1 MCDTMV
7 KETLKSLCRSHGWS
21 YGALWGFDQTNS
33 LLLTLQ
39 DAYYEEQM
47 GSVIDEMLLQIH
59 ILGGGIIGQTAFNK
73 KHKWMFSEAN
83 HEKQMPIGSSNN
95 SNLFLDDNE
104 FQQQFSTG
112 IKTIAVISAEPLGV
126 LQFGSTNKLQERTCF
141 VHQARK
147 LFQGIGGSPTSSIC
161 ENLHFVNSKVLPT
174 ANNESLMK
182 ESCFQEDLIQSVTCN
197 AENQI
202 MASDVAIT
210 FLSENQFENVNQ
222 FNYCSSQFDTQLQQ
236 GMFPS
241 ADFFTGS
248 HGFQDSFLTST
259 WEDLPS
265 DTSIKDFNYVLP
277 TVPNLFE
284 YGTGA
289 AQSFHE
295 GTAFGSLG
303 GFGVFANEDK
313 TTEQYCTTLLNQD
326 TTGPLNGYIVQCP
339 VNQRNDGAVSTIND
353 NFLDTMGIFSASASL
368 NEQLRFNADS
378 DASVSIQSSITNA
391 FETVEKANCS
401 NMSPLE
407 KMTNLVGV
415 KHESKNPCNWGDLL
429 NPVISTSNSGLTY
442 SNASEFRSR
451 PANRLFS
458 KLGLDQLLDGAL
470 SGSCSFAGSVSNDQL
485 SETSKRRRVGSSSG
499 CNYLP
504 KALGFSS
511 FDRNTKLVQPECD
524 LDRTSNLETKSEVI
538 TKLDASTLIGDR
550 CSINARNTI
559 LPVKGNEKT
568 SKPTKKKAKPGTRP
582 IPKDRQLI
590 YERLSELRGLIPNGE
605 KMSIDR
611 LLHRTVKHLL
621 FLQGVTKHAE
631 GLKKTEG
638 LKFIN
643 QQDSKTPF
651 NSKAN
656 GTGVTW
662 ACEIGEQTMVCPLIV
677 EDLSTPGQMLIEILC
692 NEQGFFLE
700 MVDIIRGF
708 GLNILKGV
716 MESRET
722 KMWAHFVVEAEGNRL
737 VTRHEIFSSLVQFLQ
752 LTSANEVGM
761 NNQLQ
766 NVSGA
771 RNALINDCP
780 KSSAPMSGIL
790 PETVRCV
797 R

>member
-1 MCDTMV
+1 MCEGKCDSMA

-21 YGALWGFDQTNS
+21 YGVFWGFDQRNS

-47 GSVIDEMLLQIH
+47 GSVIDEMLLQVH
-59 ILGGGIIGQTAFNK
+59 ILGGGIIGQAAFTK

-83 HEKQMPIGSSNN
+83 HEKQIPIGSSNN

-104 FQQQFSTG
+104 FEQQFSTG
-112 IKTIAVISAEPLGV
+112 IKTIAVISVDRLGV
-126 LQFGSTNKLQERTCF
+126 LQFGSTNKLPERLCF
-141 VHQARK
+141 VDQARK

-161 ENLHFVNSKVLPT
+161 ENLHFVNSNVLPT

-182 ESCFQEDLIQSVTCN
+182 ESCFLEDLIQSVTCN

-202 MASDVAIT
+202 MNSDVATT
-210 FLSENQFENVNQ
+210 FLSENQFQNLSQ
-222 FNYCSSQFDTQLQQ
+222 FNYYSSQFDTQLQQ

-248 HGFQDSFLTST
+248 HGFQDSCLTST

-265 DTSIKDFNYVLP
+265 DMSIQDFNYVLS
-277 TVPNLFE
+277 TGPNHFE
-284 YGTGA
+284 YSAGA
-289 AQSFHE
+289 TQNPHE
-295 GTAFGSLG
+295 SSAFSSLG
-303 GFGVFANEDK
+303 GFGVFANEDN

-326 TTGPLNGYIVQCP
+326 TSGPLNGYIVQCP
-339 VNQRNDGAVSTIND
+339 INQRKDGAVSTIND
-353 NFLDTMGIFSASASL
+353 NILDTMGIISTSAGL
-368 NEQLRFNADS
+368 NEKLRFNADS

-391 FETVEKANCS
+391 FETVEKVNCS
-401 NMSPLE
+401 NMSPFE

-415 KHESKNPCNWGDLL
+415 KHESRKPCNWSNALK
-429 NPVISTSNSGLTY
+429 PVVSTSNSEWTY
-442 SNASEFRSR
+442 SDASDLRSR

-458 KLGLDQLLDGAL
+458 KLGLDQFLDGAL
-470 SGSCSFAGSVSNDQL
+470 SGSCSFAGSVSDDQL
-485 SETSKRRRVGSSSG
+485 SGINKRRRIGSSSG
-499 CNYLP
+499 CNYLANP
-504 KALGFSS
+504 PCFSS
-511 FDRNTKLVQPECD
+511 FDKNTKLEQPECG
-524 LDRTSNLETKSEVI
+524 LERTRNLEAKSEAV

-550 CSINARNTI
+550 CSINACNTI
-559 LPVKGNEKT
+559 LPVKGNEK
-568 SKPTKKKAKPGTRP
+568 SSRPTKKKAKPGTRP
-582 IPKDRQLI
+582 VPKDRQLI

-631 GLKKTEG
+631 GLKRTEG
-638 LKFIN
+638 LK
-643 QQDSKTPF
+643 DSKTRL
-651 NSKAN
+651 NSKSN
-656 GTGVTW
+656 GNGVTW
-662 ACEIGEQTMVCPLIV
+662 ACEIGDQTMVCPLIV

-716 MESRET
+716 MESRQT
-722 KMWAHFVVEAEGNRL
+722 KMWAHFVVEAEGNKL
-737 VTRHEIFSSLVQFLQ
+737 VTRRKIFSSLVQLLH
-752 LTSANEVGM
+752 LTSASEVGL

-766 NVSGA
+766 NISGG
-771 RNALINDCP
+771 RNTLINDCP
-780 KSSAPMSGIL
+780 KSAVPISGSL
-790 PETVRCV
+790 PETIRCV
-797 R
+797 I

>member
-1 MCDTMV
+1 MYEGKCDSMV

-21 YGALWGFDQTNS
+21 YGVFWGFDQRNS

-47 GSVIDEMLLQIH
+47 GSVIDEMLLQVH
-59 ILGGGIIGQTAFNK
+59 ILGGGIIGQAAFTK

-83 HEKQMPIGSSNN
+83 HEKQIPIGSSNN

-104 FQQQFSTG
+104 FEQQFSTG
-112 IKTIAVISAEPLGV
+112 IKTTAVISVERLGV
-126 LQFGSTNKLQERTCF
+126 LQFGSTNKLPERACF
-141 VHQARK
+141 VDQARK

-161 ENLHFVNSKVLPT
+161 ENLHFVNSNVLPT
-174 ANNESLMK
+174 ANSESLMK
-182 ESCFQEDLIQSVTCN
+182 ESCFLEDLLQSVTCN

-202 MASDVAIT
+202 MNSDVATT
-210 FLSENQFENVNQ
+210 FLSENQFQNLNQ
-222 FNYCSSQFDTQLQQ
+222 FNYYSSLIDTQLQQ

-241 ADFFTGS
+241 EDFFTSS
-248 HGFQDSFLTST
+248 HGFQDSCLTST

-265 DTSIKDFNYVLP
+265 DMSIQDFDYVLS
-277 TVPNLFE
+277 TGPNHFE
-284 YGTGA
+284 YGAGA
-289 AQSFHE
+289 TQSFHE
-295 GTAFGSLG
+295 SAAFGSLG

-313 TTEQYCTTLLNQD
+313 TTKQYCTTLLNQD

-353 NFLDTMGIFSASASL
+353 NILDTMGIISASAGL
-368 NEQLRFNADS
+368 NEQLRFNIDS

-401 NMSPLE
+401 NMSPFE

-415 KHESKNPCNWGDLL
+415 KHESKKLCNWGDVS
-429 NPVISTSNSGLTY
+429 NPVASTSNSGWTC
-442 SNASEFRSR
+442 SNASDLRSS

-458 KLGLDQLLDGAL
+458 KLGLDQFLDGAL
-470 SGSCSFAGSVSNDQL
+470 SSSCSFAGSVSDDQL
-485 SETSKRRRVGSSSG
+485 SGINKRRRIGSSSG
-499 CNYLP
+499 CNYLVNP
-504 KALGFSS
+504 PGFSS
-511 FDRNTKLVQPECD
+511 FDKNTKLEQPECG
-524 LDRTSNLETKSEVI
+524 LDRTSNLEAKSEAV

-550 CSINARNTI
+550 CSINVCNTI
-559 LPVKGNEKT
+559 LPVKGNEKS
-568 SKPTKKKAKPGTRP
+568 SKPAKKKAKQGTRP

-621 FLQGVTKHAE
+621 FLKGVTKHAE

-638 LKFIN
+638 LK
-643 QQDSKTPF
+643 DSKTRL
-651 NSKAN
+651 NSKSNAN
-656 GTGVTW
+656 GVTW
-662 ACEIGEQTMVCPLIV
+662 ACEIGDQTIVCPLIV

-700 MVDIIRGF
+700 MVDVIRGF

-737 VTRHEIFSSLVQFLQ
+737 VTRHEIFSSLVQLLH
-752 LTSANEVGM
+752 LTSASEVGL
-761 NNQLQ
+761 NNQRQ
-766 NVSGA
+766 NISGG
-771 RNALINDCP
+771 RNTLINDCP
-780 KSSAPMSGIL
+780 KSAVPISGSL
-790 PETVRCV
+790 PETIRYVI
-797 R
+797 